1 MALHVTGPEATSAIK
16 FLERAISRH
25 GAKIAAEEKMLA
37 EQARLK
43 KKRPVNYTPAA
54 AQRMEKDNLKPV
66 SKSNRNSLWL
76 TREQYEKF
84 ERAIAERWPLKTMVD
99 EFPFSRSVCYQ
110 WRRLAIS
117 DPNFLR
123 SRLKDA
129 TPSSEPL
136 ASEQKVEP
144 NA

>member
-1 MALHVTGPEATSAIK
+1 MALHVTGAEATSAIK
-16 FLERAISRH
+16 FLERAFSKH
-25 GAKIAAEEKMLA
+25 SAKIAAEEKMLA

-54 AQRMEKDNLKPV
+54 AAKMEKSLKPV
-66 SKSNRNSLWL
+66 AKPSKNSLWL

-129 TPSSEPL
+129 TPSSEPPV
-136 ASEQKVEP
+136 SDQKAEP